1 MLRPNVTHLGRFITA
16 TLVFWGFAFTI
27 AFHATDMVS
36 VPGSPGAEFLAY
48 LAGEFSVLFACYFL
62 GAIGGSTAMHFDGGW
77 RVLSDPD
84 PGRIPAFS
92 RLAIG
97 AVAGMLSYLA
107 LTSGLLS
114 IFVQL
119 PNSETPEPSFV
130 FAMFMAILSGF
141 YAPRVFEAAG
151 SMFGG
156 ARDGAEE
163 ASDDAPAPPPDPTRP
178 SPVSPGSAS
187 AAAPSAEP
195 PRPDQDPKKG

>member
-1 MLRPNVTHLGRFITA
+1 MLRSSVTHLGRFIAA
-16 TLVFWGFAFTI
+16 TLVFWGFAFYI
-27 AFHATDMVS
+27 AFHAMDAVS

-48 LAGEFSVLFACYFL
+48 LAGEFSILFACYFL
-62 GAIGGSTAMHFDGGW
+62 GALGGSTAMHFDGGW
-77 RVLSDPD
+77 RQLDDPP
-84 PGRIPAFS
+84 PGQMPVFG

-119 PNSETPEPSFV
+119 PNSEKPEPSFV
-130 FAMFMAILSGF
+130 FAMFAAILFGF

-156 ARDGAEE
+156 AARRSADAT
-163 ASDDAPAPPPDPTRP
+163 DDDQATPTPPSSPGPTPAQAPA
-178 SPVSPGSAS
+178 
-187 AAAPSAEP
+187 AEP
-195 PRPDQDPKKG
+195 PDPDQDPKKG